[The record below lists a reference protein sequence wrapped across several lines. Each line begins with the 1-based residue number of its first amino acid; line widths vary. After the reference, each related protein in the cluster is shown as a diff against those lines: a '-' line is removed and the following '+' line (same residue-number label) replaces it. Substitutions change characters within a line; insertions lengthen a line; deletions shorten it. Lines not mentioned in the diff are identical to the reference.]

1 MSQRAVILS
10 GGVGHPFEATSAQ
23 VADLLAEVGVTAV
36 VDEDLEAAL
45 AGLAASP
52 VDLLVVNTLRW
63 RMEAERYAHL
73 RDEWAFTLSSAG
85 RRAIEDHLGAG
96 RPLLA
101 LHTAPICF
109 DDWPRW
115 GEIVGAAW
123 NWERSF
129 HPPLGEAEIT
139 VATDQHAI
147 TADLQD
153 FRIVDEV
160 YAFMDVA
167 DDVEPLAWSTHS
179 EHDHPLLWAREVGAA
194 RVVYDALGHDERSF
208 DQAGHRHIIR
218 RASKWLLGAQ

>member
-1 MSQRAVILS
+1 MSQRALILS

-23 VADLLAEVGVTAV
+23 VAELLAEIGITALV
-36 VDEDLEAAL
+36 NNDLEAAL
-45 AGLAASP
+45 DGLAARP
-52 VDLLVVNTLRW
+52 VDLLVVNALRW

-73 RDEWAFTLSSAG
+73 RDESAFSLSGSG
-85 RRAIEDHLGAG
+85 RGAIEGHLRAG

-129 HPPLGEAEIT
+129 HPPLGEVEIT

-147 TADLQD
+147 TTGLGD
-153 FRIVDEV
+153 FWIVDEV
-160 YAFMDVA
+160 YGFLDVA
-167 DDVEPLAWSTHS
+167 DDVEPLAWGTHS
-179 EHDHPLLWAREVGAA
+179 GQTHPLLWAREVGSA

-208 DQAGHRHIIR
+208 ENASHQHIIR
-218 RASKWLLGAQ
+218 RASEWLLRA